1 MPVVSLLRKGLPDSS
16 VSSVFPA
23 PSSSPHKP
31 TCHLLS
37 FLSLSFPSFLH
48 LLFSSACPP
57 TPPSPSVLP
66 RNLLNLLRESAQCPT
81 SARPS
86 WHPHVVQGYYFCAA
100 TALCTHMTPSWC
112 WSTTWHLRRYVPAWA
127 QVPGLHVCI
136 PSTSTILANSRP
148 SGSFSGMN

>member
-66 RNLLNLLRESAQCPT
+66 RNLLNLLQESAQCPT

-86 WHPHVVQGYYFCAA
+86 WHPHVVQGLLL
-100 TALCTHMTPSWC
+100 LCCHCPLYAHDSLLVLVHHMTSPS
-112 WSTTWHLRRYVPAWA
+112 LRACVSSGARSSRLYP
-127 QVPGLHVCI
+127 QHQYNPGK
-136 PSTSTILANSRP
+136 
-148 SGSFSGMN
+148 F